1 MRRLYENKKNR
12 DFVRTIIR
20 NDWKIIC
27 DFDNNTFDKLL
38 TKILSTIEK
47 IIEWNLD
54 LKLLTISQLENNK
67 NINLKRR
74 RQKNSIDNLIFRND
88 NEINERDFSISQ
100 SIRRSIKKLR
110 EYFVDDDKTIN
121 FCVCEKISIMLI
133 KRIFKK
139 IANKTT
145 MRHNHEILRFVY
157 KLLKTIFQRDLSNV
171 CRRYL
176 KIVKIFLKLKMNNLR
191 TQQLRYRFK

>member
-1 MRRLYENKKNR
+1 M
-12 DFVRTIIR
+12 
-20 NDWKIIC
+20 
-27 DFDNNTFDKLL
+27 
-38 TKILSTIEK
+38 
-47 IIEWNLD
+47 
-54 LKLLTISQLENNK
+54 TISQFENDK

-110 EYFVDDDKTIN
+110 EHFVDDDKTIN
-121 FCVCEKISIMLI
+121 FCVCKKISIMLI

-139 IANKTT
+139 IANETI
-145 MRHNHEILRFVY
+145 MRHDYEILRFVY
-157 KLLKTIFQRDLSNV
+157 KLLKTTFQRDLNNV

-191 TQQLRYRFK
+191 TQQLYYRLK

>member
-1 MRRLYENKKNR
+1 M
-12 DFVRTIIR
+12 
-20 NDWKIIC
+20 
-27 DFDNNTFDKLL
+27 
-38 TKILSTIEK
+38 
-47 IIEWNLD
+47 
-54 LKLLTISQLENNK
+54 
-67 NINLKRR
+67 KRR
-74 RQKNSIDNLIFRND
+74 RQKNSIDDLIFRND

>member
-1 MRRLYENKKNR
+1 M
-12 DFVRTIIR
+12 
-20 NDWKIIC
+20 
-27 DFDNNTFDKLL
+27 
-38 TKILSTIEK
+38 
-47 IIEWNLD
+47 
-54 LKLLTISQLENNK
+54 TISQFENDK

-110 EYFVDDDKTIN
+110 EHFVDDDKTIN
-121 FCVCEKISIMLI
+121 FCVCEKISIILI
-133 KRIFKK
+133 KCIFKK

-145 MRHNHEILRFVY
+145 IRHNHEILKFVY
-157 KLLKTIFQRDLSNV
+157 KLLKTTFQRDLNNV
-171 CRRYL
+171 CHRYL

>member
-1 MRRLYENKKNR
+1 MTILQFEN
-12 DFVRTIIR
+12 D
-20 NDWKIIC
+20 
-27 DFDNNTFDKLL
+27 
-38 TKILSTIEK
+38 
-47 IIEWNLD
+47 
-54 LKLLTISQLENNK
+54 K

-110 EYFVDDDKTIN
+110 EHFVDDDKTIN

-145 MRHNHEILRFVY
+145 MRHNHEILKFIY
-157 KLLKTIFQRDLSNV
+157 KLLKTTFQRDLNNI
-171 CRRYL
+171 CRHYL
-176 KIVKIFLKLKMNNLR
+176 KIVKIFLKLKINNLR
-191 TQQLRYRFK
+191 T